1 MPSPVSSTNPLYVTS
16 RQGPGA
22 AQTPEWSKMMLH
34 PLGPEPDFAAS
45 PKNVLEAMQR
55 SGQHGAPRMNG
66 LAHHLTEQT
75 AGRTSGASSRR
86 ASSSGTS
93 RVHSGEQRPCRVEL
107 TVAVEDLTEAEHTGE
122 SK

>member
-1 MPSPVSSTNPLYVTS
+1 MPSPVSSTNPLFVTS
-16 RQGPGA
+16 RQGLGA
-22 AQTPEWSKMMLH
+22 GQTPEWSKMMLH

-45 PKNVLEAMQR
+45 PKNVLEALQR
-55 SGQHGAPRMNG
+55 SGQRAVTRMNG
-66 LAHHLTEQT
+66 LASPLSEPT

-86 ASSSGTS
+86 ASSSGAG

-122 SK
+122 ST